1 MSDAA
6 EWTELS
12 NCFYRVQPL
21 PDLQWQDVDL
31 SELMVA
37 CAPYGGPIA
46 TVRDPNHLPRRGSSA
61 GSAAGSAAQGR
72 QYISVF
78 SAAGRPISR
87 FLWEPPGGR
96 LMGLGWR
103 EDAVGGLVLV
113 TVLEDGTVHQCSMHG
128 KGTLPRIPLHTTN
141 LEGIMEAHIF
151 GMRGGGGQGGNMGG
165 DGAEGE
171 AGDGSGG
178 EEGGRSGGEG
188 RVAAGV
194 VCLTES
200 CQLLA
205 MVDFDDPEV
214 FPLADP
220 GLSEPPACM
229 AVLEPVLT
237 SADDVSVPQVAVLLG
252 TEAALLRADG
262 EMVQRVGA
270 PEMSTAVQ
278 CMAVSAS
285 GKLLACFTAD
295 GQLHVLLTSDLSRRI
310 SHYDTQTSQGR
321 SPTMTPRWVGGS
333 PLLAGSIP
341 PPGSIPHLAASPT
354 WQHPPPGSIP
364 HLAASPTWQH
374 PPPGS
379 IPHLAASP
387 TLMLM
392 GPGDAITL
400 SLLLAHTPLCC
411 PVPLCLH
418 ASAPRLQ
425 IVLPPDAMAWCGED
439 AVLLS
444 WQHPPAL
451 MLVGPGD
458 AITHS
463 LPCPAC
469 PPMSLLYCV
478 CVQIVLPPDAMAW
491 CGEDA
496 VLLSWQHPPAL
507 MLVGPVDAI
516 NVPAPAS
523 ALDTSTSTT
532 DSRLVLIP
540 ECDGVRLLSSSHSDF
555 ISRVPEPT
563 VAAFALASTAPP
575 ALLLEAFGLFER
587 RSGKADEHVRAM
599 GPAVMGEAVRGCM
612 HAAAHETDVDGQKR
626 LLSAAAFGRAFCR
639 KFPRDRMMSLCKDLR
654 VLNAVRRAEEDG
666 LTNGVRAM
674 ETAGMPLTYSQYK
687 ELTPARLIA
696 RLCSTHHHLLALRV
710 AAFLGLRTESV
721 LEHWAI
727 SKILSASQMSNEV
740 LYDTIIKQIDTDKRG
755 SLAVSF
761 AAVATVAFHTGRHEL
776 ATRLLEREVHT
787 GRQVRLLLEMGAFEA
802 AVWKAEAGPDAEF
815 VFQVLFQL
823 LDKVNLCSLACFLL
837 NRCIADGRKSDIP
850 LLMRFYERSSMH
862 QCVAEQIVDQG
873 ILEGGNRLGAGAAER
888 VRELEAAAELLS
900 RTRDHG
906 FQAKAVE
913 DSVKLLRF
921 QQQLEAGG
929 MQLLPP
935 TTTATATGAREG
947 VGIGE
952 EEGRRRSVVGA
963 SVNETIAAC
972 LAVGNHR
979 EAQKLKS
986 DFKVPERRFYWLR
999 LQSLARLRDW
1009 EGLEKLF
1016 KERRPLVGLRAFVEA
1031 CVEQGAVVEAAK
1043 YVGRIADAGER
1054 EELSRRFNLPDLTS
1068 EAAAAA
1074 AAERGE
1080 GAILVLLPLTQVA
1093 VRVSAA
1099 ALPCSKSPVAGF
1111 AKKVTLAPGL
1121 VFHWKVLYGNTLRA
1135 AIIAQASS
1143 GANKG
1148 WVAVGWTK
1156 AAGKM
1161 YPADAVVGNLGSK
1174 PGAVEPYAMTSYSA
1188 VTKSTAFTVT
1198 RGIVSRKSRSTVIRF
1213 TRSGSSGLSPINYK
1227 GTNNMVWAYSV
1238 DGSTAIGGH
1247 GANRGSATV
1256 DLACKIG

>member
-1 MSDAA
+1 MAVSDAA

-61 GSAAGSAAQGR
+61 GSAPDSAAQAR

-141 LEGIMEAHIF
+141 LEGITEAHIF
-151 GMRGGGGQGGNMGG
+151 GMRWGGGQGGGG
-165 DGAEGE
+165 GKGDRGGEGAEGE
-171 AGDGSGG
+171 ARDGGGG
-178 EEGGRSGGEG
+178 EEGGRNGGGGGG

-205 MVDFDDPEV
+205 MVDFDEPEV

-237 SADDVSVPQVAVLLG
+237 SADDVSASQVAVLLG
-252 TEAALLRADG
+252 TEAALLRVDG
-262 EMVQRVGA
+262 ETVQRVGA

-278 CMAVSAS
+278 RMAVSAS

-310 SHYDTQTSQGR
+310 SHYDTQ
-321 SPTMTPRWVGGS
+321 
-333 PLLAGSIP
+333 
-341 PPGSIPHLAASPT
+341 
-354 WQHPPPGSIP
+354 
-364 HLAASPTWQH
+364 
-374 PPPGS
+374 
-379 IPHLAASP
+379 
-387 TLMLM
+387 
-392 GPGDAITL
+392 
-400 SLLLAHTPLCC
+400 
-411 PVPLCLH
+411 
-418 ASAPRLQ
+418 

-458 AITHS
+458 AIKYS
-463 LPCPAC
+463 LG
-469 PPMSLLYCV
+469 
-478 CVQIVLPPDAMAW
+478 
-491 CGEDA
+491 GEEDEEEEEEVEGEGQEEEEVGEA
-496 VLLSWQHPPAL
+496 VGELSRGRAFGLAAL
-507 MLVGPVDAI
+507 RS
-516 NVPAPAS
+516 VPAPAS
-523 ALDTSTSTT
+523 ALDASTT
-532 DSRLVLIP
+532 TTTTTTCGSHLILIP

-599 GPAVMGEAVRGCM
+599 GVTVMGEAVRGCM
-612 HAAAHETDVDGQKR
+612 HAAAHEGDVDGQKR

-687 ELTPARLIA
+687 ELSPSRLIA

-727 SKILSASQMSNEV
+727 SKILSASQMPDEV

-802 AVWKAEAGPDAEF
+802 ALWKAEAGPDADF

-823 LDKVNLCSLACFLL
+823 LDKAPEEQVFELLKSHPTARSLFISYC
-837 NRCIADGRKSDIP
+837 KKTDIP

-862 QCVAEQIVDQG
+862 QCVAEQIVKQG
-873 ILEGGNRLGAGAAER
+873 LQEGLSRWGTER
-888 VRELEAAAELLS
+888 VRELEAATELLS

-906 FQAKAVE
+906 FQSKAVE

-921 QQQLEAGG
+921 QQQLEGAGVH
-929 MQLLPP
+929 LAAP
-935 TTTATATGAREG
+935 TTTATATGAGEG
-947 VGIGE
+947 MGIGE
-952 EEGRRRSVVGA
+952 EEGRRRNVVGA

-972 LAVGNHR
+972 LAAGNHR

-986 DFKVPERRFYWLR
+986 DFKVPERRYYWLR
-999 LQSLARLRDW
+999 LQALARLRDW

-1043 YVGRIADAGER
+1043 YVGRIGDAGER

-1080 GAILVLLPLTQVA
+1080 GAILGTLRSFA
-1093 VRVSAA
+1093 AAGSAA
-1099 ALPCSKSPVAGF
+1099 GAAAVA
-1111 AKKVTLAPGL
+1111 ANPT
-1121 VFHWKVLYGNTLRA
+1121 
-1135 AIIAQASS
+1135 ASS
-1143 GANKG
+1143 FFGF
-1148 WVAVGWTK
+1148 
-1156 AAGKM
+1156 
-1161 YPADAVVGNLGSK
+1161 GSLSFS
-1174 PGAVEPYAMTSYSA
+1174 G
-1188 VTKSTAFTVT
+1188 
-1198 RGIVSRKSRSTVIRF
+1198 RGE
-1213 TRSGSSGLSPINYK
+1213 G
-1227 GTNNMVWAYSV
+1227 
-1238 DGSTAIGGH
+1238 
-1247 GANRGSATV
+1247 
-1256 DLACKIG
+1256 

>member
-1 MSDAA
+1 MAVSDAA

-61 GSAAGSAAQGR
+61 GSAADSAAQAR

-141 LEGIMEAHIF
+141 LEGIIEAHIF
-151 GMRGGGGQGGNMGG
+151 GMRGGGGQGGGG
-165 DGAEGE
+165 EKGDRGGEGAEGE
-171 AGDGSGG
+171 ARDGGGG
-178 EEGGRSGGEG
+178 EEGGRNGGGGGG

-205 MVDFDDPEV
+205 MVDFDEPEV

-237 SADDVSVPQVAVLLG
+237 SADDVSASQVAVLLG
-252 TEAALLRADG
+252 TEAALLRVDG
-262 EMVQRVGA
+262 ETVQRVGA

-278 CMAVSAS
+278 RMAVSAS

-310 SHYDTQTSQGR
+310 SHYDTQ
-321 SPTMTPRWVGGS
+321 
-333 PLLAGSIP
+333 
-341 PPGSIPHLAASPT
+341 
-354 WQHPPPGSIP
+354 
-364 HLAASPTWQH
+364 
-374 PPPGS
+374 
-379 IPHLAASP
+379 
-387 TLMLM
+387 
-392 GPGDAITL
+392 
-400 SLLLAHTPLCC
+400 
-411 PVPLCLH
+411 
-418 ASAPRLQ
+418 

-458 AITHS
+458 AIKYS
-463 LPCPAC
+463 LGGEEDEEEEEEVEGEGQEEEEVGEAVGELSVLLFAGVQLFAGVLLCAGVLLFAGVLLAHPFSFPCPHFRNFSKPQHQLLMPA
-469 PPMSLLYCV
+469 PP
-478 CVQIVLPPDAMAW
+478 PPVA
-491 CGEDA
+491 
-496 VLLSWQHPPAL
+496 SFSSSHPCCFSSPHHS
-507 MLVGPVDAI
+507 
-516 NVPAPAS
+516 VPAPAS
-523 ALDTSTSTT
+523 ALDASTT
-532 DSRLVLIP
+532 TTTTTTSGSRLILIP
-540 ECDGVRLLSSSHSDF
+540 ECDGVRLLSSSHSEF

-599 GPAVMGEAVRGCM
+599 GVAVMGEAVRGCM
-612 HAAAHETDVDGQKR
+612 HAAAHEGDVDGQKR

-687 ELTPARLIA
+687 ELSPSRLIA

-727 SKILSASQMSNEV
+727 SKILSASQMPDEV

-802 AVWKAEAGPDAEF
+802 ALWKAEAGPDADF

-823 LDKVNLCSLACFLL
+823 LDKAPEEQVFELLKSHPTARSLFISYC
-837 NRCIADGRKSDIP
+837 KKTDIP

-862 QCVAEQIVDQG
+862 QCVAEQIVKQG
-873 ILEGGNRLGAGAAER
+873 LQEGLSRWGAER

-906 FQAKAVE
+906 FQSKAVE

-921 QQQLEAGG
+921 QQQLEAAGVH
-929 MQLLPP
+929 LAAP
-935 TTTATATGAREG
+935 TTTATATGAGEG
-947 VGIGE
+947 MGIGE
-952 EEGRRRSVVGA
+952 EEGRRRTVVGA
-963 SVNETIAAC
+963 SVNETIAVC
-972 LAVGNHR
+972 LAAGNHR

-986 DFKVPERRFYWLR
+986 DFKVPERRYYWLR
-999 LQSLARLRDW
+999 LQALARLRDW

-1043 YVGRIADAGER
+1043 YVGRIGDAGER

-1080 GAILVLLPLTQVA
+1080 GAILGTLRSFAAAGSAAGAAAVAANPTASSFFVLLLLTQIAVA
-1093 VRVSAA
+1093 TSGQMNVTQIRASAA
-1099 ALPCSKSPVAGF
+1099 ALPCSRSPVAGF
-1111 AKKVTLAPGL
+1111 AKKVTLKPGL

-1143 GANKG
+1143 GAQKG
-1148 WVAVGWTK
+1148 WIAIGWTK
-1156 AAGKM
+1156 SAGKM
-1161 YPADAVVGNLGSK
+1161 YPADAVVGNLGTAPAK
-1174 PGAVEPYAMTSYSA
+1174 VEPYAMTSYSA
-1188 VTKSTAFTVT
+1188 VAKSSAFTVT
-1198 RGIVSRKSRSTVIRF
+1198 STVVARKSRSTVIRF
-1213 TRSGSSGLSPINYK
+1213 TRSGTSGLSPINYK
-1227 GTNNMVWAYSV
+1227 GSNDMVWAYSV
-1238 DGSTAIGGH
+1238 DGSTTIGGH
-1247 GANRGSATV
+1247 GTNRGSATV

>member
-1 MSDAA
+1 MAVFDAA

-46 TVRDPNHLPRRGSSA
+46 TVRDPNHLPRRGSST
-61 GSAAGSAAQGR
+61 GSAAGSAAQAR

-113 TVLEDGTVHQCSMHG
+113 TVLEDGTVHQ
-128 KGTLPRIPLHTTN
+128 
-141 LEGIMEAHIF
+141 
-151 GMRGGGGQGGNMGG
+151 
-165 DGAEGE
+165 
-171 AGDGSGG
+171 
-178 EEGGRSGGEG
+178 
-188 RVAAGV
+188 
-194 VCLTES
+194 
-200 CQLLA
+200 
-205 MVDFDDPEV
+205 DPEV

-237 SADDVSVPQVAVLLG
+237 SADDVTAPQVAVLLG
-252 TEAALLRADG
+252 TEAALLRVDG
-262 EMVQRVGA
+262 ETVQRVGA

-278 CMAVSAS
+278 RMAVSAS

-310 SHYDTQTSQGR
+310 SHYDTQ
-321 SPTMTPRWVGGS
+321 V
-333 PLLAGSIP
+333 
-341 PPGSIPHLAASPT
+341 
-354 WQHPPPGSIP
+354 
-364 HLAASPTWQH
+364 
-374 PPPGS
+374 
-379 IPHLAASP
+379 
-387 TLMLM
+387 
-392 GPGDAITL
+392 
-400 SLLLAHTPLCC
+400 
-411 PVPLCLH
+411 
-418 ASAPRLQ
+418 
-425 IVLPPDAMAWCGED
+425 VLPPDAMAWCGED

-458 AITHS
+458 AIKYS
-463 LPCPAC
+463 LGGEEDEDEDEE
-469 PPMSLLYCV
+469 V
-478 CVQIVLPPDAMAW
+478 EGE
-491 CGEDA
+491 GEDGEA
-496 VLLSWQHPPAL
+496 EGEGEAGGELSRRRAFGSAAL
-507 MLVGPVDAI
+507 RS
-516 NVPAPAS
+516 VPAPAS
-523 ALDTSTSTT
+523 ALDTSTT
-532 DSRLVLIP
+532 DSRLILIP

-612 HAAAHETDVDGQKR
+612 HAAAHEGDVDGQKR

-687 ELTPARLIA
+687 ELSPARLIA

-727 SKILSASQMSNEV
+727 SKILSASQVPDEV

-802 AVWKAEAGPDAEF
+802 ALWKAEAGPDADF

-823 LDKVNLCSLACFLL
+823 LDKAPEEQVFELLKSHPTARSLFISYCK
-837 NRCIADGRKSDIP
+837 KSDIP

-862 QCVAEQIVDQG
+862 QCVAEQIVQQG
-873 ILEGGNRLGAGAAER
+873 FQEGLNWWGAER
-888 VRELEAAAELLS
+888 VRELEAAAGLLS

-913 DSVKLLRF
+913 DSVKLLPF
-921 QQQLEAGG
+921 QQQLEAAGVH
-929 MQLLPP
+929 LAAPVA
-935 TTTATATGAREG
+935 TATATGAGEG

-952 EEGRRRSVVGA
+952 DEGRRRSVVGA

-972 LAVGNHR
+972 LAAGNHR

-986 DFKVPERRFYWLR
+986 DFKVPERRYYWLR
-999 LQSLARLRDW
+999 LQALARLRDW

-1043 YVGRIADAGER
+1043 YVGRIGDAGER
-1054 EELSRRFNLPDLTS
+1054 EEGGRMWWRGGRIGDAGEREEVRR
-1068 EAAAAA
+1068 
-1074 AAERGE
+1074 
-1080 GAILVLLPLTQVA
+1080 
-1093 VRVSAA
+1093 
-1099 ALPCSKSPVAGF
+1099 
-1111 AKKVTLAPGL
+1111 
-1121 VFHWKVLYGNTLRA
+1121 
-1135 AIIAQASS
+1135 
-1143 GANKG
+1143 G
-1148 WVAVGWTK
+1148 WVVLGAGEVVLGAGEVVLGAGEVVLGAGEVVLGAEEVVLGAGEVVLGAGEVVLGAGEVVVSGW
-1156 AAGKM
+1156 A
-1161 YPADAVVGNLGSK
+1161 
-1174 PGAVEPYAMTSYSA
+1174 
-1188 VTKSTAFTVT
+1188 
-1198 RGIVSRKSRSTVIRF
+1198 
-1213 TRSGSSGLSPINYK
+1213 
-1227 GTNNMVWAYSV
+1227 
-1238 DGSTAIGGH
+1238 
-1247 GANRGSATV
+1247 
-1256 DLACKIG
+1256 